1 MIARLA
7 TIPSVDRRA
16 IVPARA
22 VLAMDHQ
29 SVRRFR
35 GRVPRDRPVRECC
48 WRIEPSGR
56 LVCVWSVVGPA
67 PRLSAGPPPYVTAPQ
82 IQPQAV
88 DVIEC
93 GLPAVK
99 PPRARPGADHDGIS

>member
-1 MIARLA
+1 MVARLA
-7 TIPSVDRRA
+7 TFPGAGRA
-16 IVPARA
+16 TVPART
-22 VLAMDHQ
+22 VLAVDSQ
-29 SVRRFR
+29 SVRPFP
-35 GRVPRDRPVRECC
+35 GRVPGERTVLECR

-56 LVCVWSVVGPA
+56 LACVWSVA
-67 PRLSAGPPPYVTAPQ
+67 PRLCAGPAHHVTSPP

-99 PPRARPGADHDGIS
+99 LPRARSGADHDGIS